1 MERERGAML
10 EMCIKDAV
18 EHLPLYNFNLL
29 SQILIGQT
37 HLIDGY
43 TTFSHHLSAIR
54 VPEIDN
60 VEYEKKNHIDWIEE
74 WAHLRIW
81 KGEKS

>member
-1 MERERGAML
+1 ML
-10 EMCIKDAV
+10 EMCIKGAV

-29 SQILIGQT
+29 AQILIGQT

-43 TTFSHHLSAIR
+43 TTFSGHFSAIR

-60 VEYEKKNHIDWIEE
+60 VEYEKKPHRLDRGT
-74 WAHLRIW
+74 ARLGIW
-81 KGEKS
+81 KGEKKLT